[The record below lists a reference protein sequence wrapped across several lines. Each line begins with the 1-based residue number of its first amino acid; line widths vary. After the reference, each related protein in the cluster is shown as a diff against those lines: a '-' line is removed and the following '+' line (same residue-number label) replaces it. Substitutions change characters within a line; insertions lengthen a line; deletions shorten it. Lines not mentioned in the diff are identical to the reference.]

1 MELFKY
7 YNIDECLDKDKL
19 FQKLDSLVNDGKIDY
34 DLDGQILK
42 IEDLDLEE
50 FDIEVLVKLFDKLDV
65 FTYTEYDEDDQDD
78 DPFDELGDDDE
89 Y

>member
-50 FDIEVLVKLFDKLDV
+50 FDIEALVKLFDKLDV